1 MERIG
6 YLLFDSPQLFTGSL
20 AGLLFRRSGADY
32 YYSLVKNQKI
42 EGTAMVAIGTST
54 LSVAINDEL
63 LGSMEAAGLKVMEIS
78 WG

>member
-1 MERIG
+1 
-6 YLLFDSPQLFTGSL
+6 
-20 AGLLFRRSGADY
+20 
-32 YYSLVKNQKI
+32 
-42 EGTAMVAIGTST
+42 MVAIGTST